1 MSRFL
6 ARKRARARG
15 ELSGIHFKIRKR
27 KRRKALRTKSAE
39 SADLNGA
46 KKNDKMSYFNL
57 KKSADSAG
65 FKFVNVEEFDGRE
78 FTLHKKSRGMLSPAS
93 SATYRRLL
101 DSRWSTHAQ

>member
-39 SADLNGA
+39 SADLNGV

-57 KKSADSAG
+57 KKSAESAD
-65 FKFVNVEEFDGRE
+65 FKLFNVDEFG
-78 FTLHKKSRGMLSPAS
+78 
-93 SATYRRLL
+93 
-101 DSRWSTHAQ
+101 

>member
-15 ELSGIHFKIRKR
+15 ELNGIHFKIRKR

-65 FKFVNVEEFDGRE
+65 FKFVNVEEFDGRA